1 MVSNKFAT
9 INNNAQQEH
18 LYQRVVSTVEGAK
31 SDGVFMYLPP
41 FNLLAIAILIPL
53 SKFASPETVHTVNV
67 TLIKATNF
75 PILFAISAYERSR
88 YRLSRRRIKIQER
101 TGVCVDKIK
110 TPGIFE

>member
-31 SDGVFMYLPP
+31 SDAVFMYLPP
-41 FNLLAIAILIPL
+41 FNLLALAVLIPL
-53 SKFASPETVHTVNV
+53 GKVASPEVVHRANV
-67 TLIKATNF
+67 GLIQATNF

-88 YRLSRRRIKIQER
+88 FRLSRRRIKIQER
-101 TGVCVDKIK
+101 TGVCVDKIR
-110 TPGIFE
+110 TPGLFE